1 MSTSSASPKKQSQ
14 SIDMA
19 VFWQRYARDWSY
31 FMRQFDKLENMI
43 QVLERLLES
52 QSDRVKEAYSVAIEA
67 KRAISAITRPQQPR
81 AKQNP
86 VAVGNCRVIN
96 FRSACNK

>member
-1 MSTSSASPKKQSQ
+1 MSISSASPKKQSQ

-67 KRAISAITRPQQPR
+67 KRAISAIARQQQPR
-81 AKQNP
+81 EKQKP
-86 VAVGNCRVIN
+86 VTVGNCRVIN